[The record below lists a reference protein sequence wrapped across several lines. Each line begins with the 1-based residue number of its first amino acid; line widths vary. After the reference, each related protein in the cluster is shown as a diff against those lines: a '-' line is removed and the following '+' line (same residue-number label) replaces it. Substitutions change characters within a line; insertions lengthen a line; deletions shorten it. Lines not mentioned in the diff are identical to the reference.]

1 MGNEKIIIGSISYA
15 IKAKRL
21 LAKEGISADLIK
33 ETDRSTG
40 CSYGLSYP
48 SREAFRVSAVLSSAG
63 IPLKQ
68 REGSD

>member
-1 MGNEKIIIGSISYA
+1 MGYEKIMIGSISYA

-21 LAKEGISADLIK
+21 LAKEGITADLIK
-33 ETDRSTG
+33 DTDRSAG

-48 SREAFRVSAVLSSAG
+48 SRYAFRVSTILSSAG
-63 IPLKQ
+63 ISIRE